1 MYRFFNKADIARVVG
16 DLVTV
21 RESGLGAGRAAW
33 AGFVTDR
40 VLPAA
45 RSGGL
50 DNASG
55 RFGSRGASLSRPRW
69 TRARTLWLRTGHS
82 DLRTEVAER
91 RDRAAGRAQPAD
103 RGDARL
109 PCDDQGGRAD
119 RAQLVVLACQYG
131 LAALPARDDE
141 ITSSTRARQSSR

>member
-103 RGDARL
+103 R
-109 PCDDQGGRAD
+109 
-119 RAQLVVLACQYG
+119 AQLVVLACQYG